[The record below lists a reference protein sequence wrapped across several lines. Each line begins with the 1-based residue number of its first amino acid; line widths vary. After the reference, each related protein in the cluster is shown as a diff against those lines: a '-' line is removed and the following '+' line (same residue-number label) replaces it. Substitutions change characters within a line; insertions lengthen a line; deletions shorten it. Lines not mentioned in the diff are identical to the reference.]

1 MHIPSMT
8 TWSVSLRTRTVVMM
22 TNIEKTNVQMGS
34 ANLYSSPSCNNKT
47 ANEISRLNTTIWNF
61 LVHWYQRSVDLKT
74 FANICHYKYNGYLY
88 WGWRSGVGV
97 WKIHWIGLVNVPNM
111 YRVHMLCLSTGI
123 HTQVLYFWKISLHEI
138 CSILIVLH
146 RSHFNVSLKIP
157 VVCSDHW
164 WTIFLVYYKFT
175 LPDWPLTIRWR
186 RMVIHLGQ

>member
-1 MHIPSMT
+1 MT

-47 ANEISRLNTTIWNF
+47 ANEILRLYKYYNLKFPCALISKIC
-61 LVHWYQRSVDLKT
+61 RSQT
-74 FANICHYKYNGYLY
+74 FANICHYKYNGYIFTGGDVVG
-88 WGWRSGVGV
+88 WGFERF
-97 WKIHWIGLVNVPNM
+97 IGLDWSM
-111 YRVHMLCLSTGI
+111 YQTCTEYICYVYLPVYI
-123 HTQVLYFWKISLHEI
+123 HKYYISERFPFMR
-138 CSILIVLH
+138 CSISIVLH

-157 VVCSDHW
+157 VVCSDNW

-175 LPDWPLTIRWR
+175 LPDWSLRIRWR